1 MRELAAPLR
10 AMARRTGSDGPLSK
24 DIQQQLGMSHP
35 PKAIQYGFDRHWC
48 DSSGIFMEGW
58 LHNQESVIDCLHVIA
73 GDQVCEVRSFLPR
86 PGPAT
91 PAGLPPKHGA
101 SGFRVYM
108 PWRASDTLYFEVDSG
123 GRVVRF
129 PIALPA
135 GRVRSAPWSHAEDA
149 PVQPGVPGAHEL
161 HLAHGTMVHEVN
173 AKRLAVAEVGS
184 RNVSPGA
191 QSKRAL
197 FPQASRYIGVDVHP
211 APNVDVTG
219 DAHFLHEL
227 LGEASVDAVFSIAV
241 MEHLAYPWLFAAAV
255 NRTLTD
261 GGLTFHAT
269 HQAWPTHE
277 QPNDFWRFSENSM
290 RVLFGPEMG
299 FETLYAGMHN
309 PAFIYPELRNQAFG
323 DVPFSPG
330 HCGVFVLARKV
341 RAVET
346 DAVRWPVAR
355 DAALARAGEYPW
367 LQRDAAA
374 PTGGRG
380 L

>member
-1 MRELAAPLR
+1 M
-10 AMARRTGSDGPLSK
+10 
-24 DIQQQLGMSHP
+24 
-35 PKAIQYGFDRHWC
+35 QYGFDRHWC
-48 DSSGIFMEGW
+48 DSSGVFMEGW
-58 LHNQESVIDCLHVIA
+58 LHHHDSPVDGLRVVA
-73 GDQVCEVRSFLPR
+73 GDQACDIRSFLAR
-86 PGPAT
+86 PGPAR
-91 PAGLPPKHGA
+91 PGGLPPKHDA
-101 SGFRVYM
+101 SGFRVYL
-108 PWRASDTLYFEVDSG
+108 PWRASDTVYFEVDTG

-129 PIALPA
+129 PIELPA

-149 PVQPGVPGAHEL
+149 PAQLGVEGAEEL
-161 HLAHGTMVHEVN
+161 HLAHRTMLDEVN

-255 NRTLTD
+255 NRTLTE

-269 HQAWPTHE
+269 HQTWPTHE

-299 FETLYAGMHN
+299 FETLYAGLHN
-309 PAFIYPELRNQAFG
+309 PAFIYPELRNSSYG

-330 HCGVFVLARKV
+330 YCGVFVLARKLRTV
-341 RAVET
+341 QA

-367 LQRDAAA
+367 LQRDIVTQPPAA
-374 PTGGRG
+374 TS
-380 L
+380 